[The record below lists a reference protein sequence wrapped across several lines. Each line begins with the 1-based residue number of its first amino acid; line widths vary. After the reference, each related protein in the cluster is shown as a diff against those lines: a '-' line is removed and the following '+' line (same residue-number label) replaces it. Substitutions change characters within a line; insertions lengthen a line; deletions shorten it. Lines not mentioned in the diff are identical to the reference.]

1 MKPSYDYEL
10 CKEVQAHVNLL
21 YRNLPASDMR
31 IKEIKQLQEQDEVCQ
46 QLTTYCQNGWPI
58 KTSIPGNLKP
68 YLSVSGEIQSNGEA
82 ERAVRTIKSLLKK
95 AEDPYVALLEYRS
108 TPVTCGYSPAE
119 LLMNRKLRSS
129 VPIPPV
135 KLQPSIPD
143 YAQLKK
149 KDEMKTKQQEEN
161 FNVHHRAKELTPLNT
176 GDTVWITDQQT
187 EGTVVQSSGQRSY
200 QVETPSGMIH
210 RNRRHLNPLGSTTTS
225 EPEEISS
232 QPEEISN
239 QPEETNGQ
247 LELNSQP
254 STEQKHTR
262 SGRVSVRPT
271 RLIEDTDWR

>member
-1 MKPSYDYEL
+1 
-10 CKEVQAHVNLL
+10 
-21 YRNLPASDMR
+21 
-31 IKEIKQLQEQDEVCQ
+31 
-46 QLTTYCQNGWPI
+46 
-58 KTSIPGNLKP
+58 
-68 YLSVSGEIQSNGEA
+68 
-82 ERAVRTIKSLLKK
+82 
-95 AEDPYVALLEYRS
+95 
-108 TPVTCGYSPAE
+108 
-119 LLMNRKLRSS
+119 MNRKLRSS

-149 KDEMKTKQQEEN
+149 KDEMKMKQQEEN
-161 FNVHHRAKELTPLNT
+161 FNVCHRAKELTPLNT

-200 QVETPSGMIH
+200 QVETPSGMIR

-271 RLIEDTDWR
+271 RLIEDTDWRW